1 MKRILML
8 VALIIILQACNFKS
22 SIKEND
28 TMKYVNDAHSFAQP
42 NDAVVKH
49 LSLDITVD
57 FASKTIAGYATWEIE
72 PTDANEI
79 IFDTHHLVIQG
90 VTLNDGETTN
100 YEVGPYDPIKGSPL
114 NIAISA
120 QTKKVRI
127 QYATT
132 ADSYALQWLSPE
144 QTAGKKEPF
153 LFTQSQAIL
162 ARTWIPCQ
170 DSPNIRFTYDAK
182 VKVDPR
188 FLALMSAE
196 NPQQKNEEG
205 LYEFKNPHAIPSY
218 LMALCVG
225 DLSFKNIGENT
236 GVYAEPVTMPSAF
249 YELGEMQE
257 MVNAAEKLYGKY
269 EWGRYDV
276 VFLPPSFPF
285 GGMENPMLTFC
296 TPTIL
301 AGDRS
306 LTSLIAHE
314 LAHSWSGNLVT
325 NATWNDF
332 WLNEGFTMY
341 FERRIMESIYGK
353 DYADML
359 AVIGYSDLKFSLEQ
373 YAEEGNTVDTK
384 LKYELDGRD
393 PDDGMSDIAYEKG
406 YFFLK
411 TIENVVGRKRFDVFV
426 NSYFNHFK
434 FQSVTTEQFLDY
446 LYANLLEKDGLEE
459 KQIQVQEWIY
469 EPGLPSSFVVPVSA
483 RFQKVDEVVKMLAE
497 NPSANVDT
505 ASWSSHE
512 WQRLLRELANQLDAD
527 KMKTLDARFHFTQTQ
542 NKEVAALWLQSAIR
556 YNYEPAYAALENFL
570 KEVGRR
576 KFQVPLFSELMEN
589 PKTKEMGKT
598 IYKKY
603 RENYHAV
610 SVKTLDE
617 IVQ

>member
-1 MKRILML
+1 MRLVIHLVILSLL
-8 VALIIILQACNFKS
+8 VQACS
-22 SIKEND
+22 SKNSSTEN
-28 TMKYVNDAHSFAQP
+28 TPMKFVSDPHSFAKP
-42 NDAVVKH
+42 NDAVVTH
-49 LSLDITVD
+49 LDLNIAVD
-57 FASKTIAGYATWEIE
+57 FAAKNISGFATWSI
-72 PTDANEI
+72 DANHSNEI
-79 IFDTHHLVIQG
+79 IFDTHHLNIQG
-90 VTLNDGETTN
+90 VTLNDGEPAS
-100 YEVGPYDPIKGSPL
+100 YELGKYDPVKGNAL
-114 NIAISA
+114 IVALGE
-120 QTKKVRI
+120 QTKKVTI

-132 ADSYALQWLSPE
+132 SASYALQWLEPE
-144 QTAGKKEPF
+144 QTAGKKHPF

-170 DSPNIRFTYDAK
+170 DSPNIRFTYSAS
-182 VKVDPR
+182 VKVDSNYM
-188 FLALMSAE
+188 ALMSAE
-196 NPQQKNEEG
+196 NPQEKSNDG
-205 LYEFKNPHAIPSY
+205 VYTFKNTNPIPSY

-225 DLSFKNIGENT
+225 NLEFKNIGEIT
-236 GVYAEPVTMPSAF
+236 GVYAEPETMPSAF

-257 MVNAAEKLYGKY
+257 MVNTAEKLYGKY
-269 EWGRYDV
+269 AWGRYDV

-341 FERRIMESIYGK
+341 FERRIMEEMYGK

-359 AVIGYSDLKFSLEQ
+359 AVIGYSDLMYSLEN
-373 YAEEGNTVDTK
+373 YAEEDNSIDTK

-411 TIENVVGRKRFDVFV
+411 TIENNVGRKRFDVFI
-426 NSYFNHFK
+426 NQYFENFK

-446 LYANLLEKDGLEE
+446 LYANLLEKGGLEDQ
-459 KQIQVQEWIY
+459 KIQVNEWIY
-469 EPGLPSSFVVPVSA
+469 EAGLPSSFEIPVSD
-483 RFQKVDEVVKMLAE
+483 RFNKVDEIVKILAE
-497 NPSANVDT
+497 NPAAEVDT
-505 ASWSSHE
+505 KNWTSHE
-512 WQRLLRELANQLDAD
+512 WQRFLREIAQDLNAE
-527 KMKTLDARFHFTQTQ
+527 KMKILDTRFHFTKTQ

-556 YNYEPAYAALENFL
+556 YNYKTAFAALEKFMQ
-570 KEVGRR
+570 EVGRR
-576 KFQVPLFSELMEN
+576 KFQVPLYLELMEN
-589 PKTKEMGKT
+589 PATQEMGKT
-598 IYKKY
+598 FYAKYKN
-603 RENYHAV
+603 NYHAV

-617 IVQ
+617 IVK

>member
-1 MKRILML
+1 MKHWLWAIFVAFML
-8 VALIIILQACNFKS
+8 QSCEGNKNKNL
-22 SIKEND
+22 EN
-28 TMKYVNDAHSFAQP
+28 TMKYVKDAHSFAEP
-42 NDAVVKH
+42 NEAVVHH
-49 LSLDITVD
+49 LDLNISVNFSTKIIQGI
-57 FASKTIAGYATWEIE
+57 ASWSINPSVADEIV
-72 PTDANEI
+72 
-79 IFDTHHLVIQG
+79 FDTHHLLIQG
-90 VTLNDGETTN
+90 VTLNDGEPTD
-100 YEVGPYDPIKGSPL
+100 YEIGPYDPIRGNPL
-114 NIAISA
+114 NIKIKEN
-120 QTKKVRI
+120 TKKVNI

-170 DSPNIRFTYDAK
+170 DSPSIRFTYDAT

-196 NPQQKNEEG
+196 NPQEKTKDG
-205 LYEFKNPHAIPSY
+205 VYHFKNPKAIPSY

-225 DLSFKNIGENT
+225 DLEFKNIGRNT
-236 GVYAEPVTMPSAF
+236 GVYAEQVTMPVAF
-249 YELGEMQE
+249 YELAEMQD
-257 MVNAAEKLYGKY
+257 MVDAAEALYGKY

-285 GGMENPMLTFC
+285 GGMENPMLTFA

-353 DYADML
+353 EYADML
-359 AVIGYSDLKFSLEQ
+359 AVIGYSDLKFSLEE
-373 YAEEGNTVDTK
+373 YAEADNTIDTK

-393 PDDGMSDIAYEKG
+393 PDEGMSDIAYEKG

-411 TIENVVGRKRFDVFV
+411 TIENVVGRKRFDAFV
-426 NSYFNHFK
+426 NAYFSHFK

-446 LYANLLEKDGLEE
+446 LYANLLEKGGLEDQ
-459 KQIQVQEWIY
+459 QIQVKEWIY
-469 EPGLPSSFVVPVSA
+469 QAGLPSSFVVPVSV
-483 RFQKVDEVVKMLAE
+483 RFNKVDETMNVLAKD
-497 NPSANVDT
+497 PSAVIDT
-505 ASWSSHE
+505 TNWSSHE
-512 WQRLLRELANQLDAD
+512 WQRLLREIVDSLDAE
-527 KMKTLDARFHFTQTQ
+527 KMKVLDDRFHFTKTQ
-542 NKEVAALWLQSAIR
+542 NKEVAALWLQAAIR
-556 YNYEPAYAALENFL
+556 YNYKPAFAALDLFL

-576 KFQVPLFSELMEN
+576 KFQVPLFAELMDN
-589 PKTKEMGKT
+589 PTTKEMGIT

-617 IVQ
+617 LVK

>member
-1 MKRILML
+1 MKHWL
-8 VALIIILQACNFKS
+8 VAAVCAFGLVACNSNTKNNT
-22 SIKEND
+22 ELG
-28 TMKYVNDAHSFAQP
+28 MKYVNDPHSYANP
-42 NDAVVKH
+42 NEAVVTH
-49 LSLDITVD
+49 LNLNINVD
-57 FASKTIAGYATWEIE
+57 FATQLITGSATWNI
-72 PTDANEI
+72 TSNNANEI
-79 IFDTHHLVIQG
+79 IFDTHHLNIQG
-90 VTLNDGETTN
+90 VTLNDGENTQYELGKYNPVLGIPLIVQINENTQKVTILYSTT
-100 YEVGPYDPIKGSPL
+100 V
-114 NIAISA
+114 
-120 QTKKVRI
+120 
-127 QYATT
+127 
-132 ADSYALQWLSPE
+132 DSYALQWLLPE
-144 QTAGKKEPF
+144 QTAGKKDPF

-170 DSPNIRFTYDAK
+170 DSPNIRFTYDAT
-182 VKVDPR
+182 VKVDPNY
-188 FLALMSAE
+188 LPLMSAQ
-196 NPQQKNEEG
+196 NPQEKNADG
-205 LYEFKNPHAIPSY
+205 VYQFKNPIAIPSY

-225 DLSFKNIGENT
+225 NLEYKNIGENT
-236 GVYAEPVTMPSAF
+236 GVYAEPITMNAAF

-341 FERRIMESIYGK
+341 FERRIMESVYGK

-359 AVIGYSDLKFSLEQ
+359 AVIGYSDLKFSLEE
-373 YAEEGNTVDTK
+373 YAAENNTVDTQ

-393 PDDGMSDIAYEKG
+393 PDEGMSDIAYEKG

-411 TIENVVGRKRFDVFV
+411 TIEKVVGRKRFDEFV
-426 NSYFNHFK
+426 KNYFANFK

-446 LYANLLEKDGLEE
+446 LYANLLEKGGLEDQ
-459 KQIQVQEWIY
+459 QIQVNEWIY
-469 EPGLPSSFVVPVSA
+469 AGGMPSSFEIPVST
-483 RFQKVDEVVKMLAE
+483 RFNQVDEVVSVLAQ
-497 NPSANVDT
+497 NPSAEVDT
-505 ASWSSHE
+505 KEWSSHE
-512 WQRLLRELANQLDAD
+512 WQRFLREISDSLDAD
-527 KMKTLDARFHFTQTQ
+527 KMKTLDNRYHFTASQ

-556 YNYEPAYAALENFL
+556 YNYKTAFPALEQFI

-576 KFQVPLFSELMEN
+576 KFQVPLYIELMDN
-589 PKTKEMGKT
+589 PATAEMGKSFYAK
-598 IYKKY
+598 YKQ
-603 RENYHAV
+603 NYHAV
-610 SVKTLDE
+610 SVKILDE
-617 IVQ
+617 IVK